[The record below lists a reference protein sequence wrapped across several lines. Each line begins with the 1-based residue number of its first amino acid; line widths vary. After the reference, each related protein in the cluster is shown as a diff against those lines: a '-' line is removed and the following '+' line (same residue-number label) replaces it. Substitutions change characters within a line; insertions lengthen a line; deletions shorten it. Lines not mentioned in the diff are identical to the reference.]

1 MKIIKLIKLYPVVLN
16 IIILFMMVMYILD
29 IDLNINRYIYTFIG
43 QSFIYNAMLL
53 YFSFKFKFCVWHR
66 LLIYNMTF
74 CLLLETLTNFGFKL
88 NNYAYIVVISTILTI
103 FVSIIIFKRHG
114 TFNKEKSDR
123 GIKITH
129 KWHRKWSMW
138 FMVWWRV

>member
-1 MKIIKLIKLYPVVLN
+1 MNIIKLIKYYPILLN
-16 IIILFMMVMYILD
+16 AYILMTMSFYL
-29 IDLNINRYIYTFIG
+29 IGYNLCIEKYFYTFIG

-74 CLLLETLTNFGFKL
+74 CLLLETITNFGIKL

-103 FVSIIIFKRHG
+103 FVSIIIFHKHG
-114 TFNKEKSDR
+114 TFNKEKSNTNTKS
-123 GIKITH
+123 INK
-129 KWHRKWSMW
+129 
-138 FMVWWRV
+138 

>member
-1 MKIIKLIKLYPVVLN
+1 MNIIKLIKYYPILLN
-16 IIILFMMVMYILD
+16 AYIL
-29 IDLNINRYIYTFIG
+29 ITMSFYLIGYKFCIEQYFYTLIG
-43 QSFIYNAMLL
+43 QSFIYNAMLIF
-53 YFSFKFKFCVWHR
+53 FSFKFKFCVWHR

-129 KWHRKWSMW
+129 K
-138 FMVWWRV
+138 

>member
-1 MKIIKLIKLYPVVLN
+1 MKIVKLIKFYPVVLN
-16 IIILFMMVMYILD
+16 VLILFMMFTYILD
-29 IDLNINRYIYTFIG
+29 IDLNINNYIYTLIG

-74 CLLLETLTNFGFKL
+74 CLLLETITNFGIKL

-103 FVSIIIFKRHG
+103 FVSIITFKRHG
-114 TFNKEKSDR
+114 TFNKEKSNTNTK
-123 GIKITH
+123 GIN
-129 KWHRKWSMW
+129 
-138 FMVWWRV
+138 

>member
-1 MKIIKLIKLYPVVLN
+1 MKILKLIKYYPILLN
-16 IIILFMMVMYILD
+16 AYILV
-29 IDLNINRYIYTFIG
+29 IMSFYIIGYHINISCYLSTLIG

-74 CLLLETLTNFGFKL
+74 CLLLETLTNFGIKL

-114 TFNKEKSDR
+114 TFNKEKVDR
-123 GIKITH
+123 CIKITH
-129 KWHRKWSMW
+129 K
-138 FMVWWRV
+138 

>member
-1 MKIIKLIKLYPVVLN
+1 MKIIKLIKYYPIVLN
-16 IIILFMMVMYILD
+16 AYILVIMSLYTIGFD
-29 IDLNINRYIYTFIG
+29 FNICKYLYTFIG

-74 CLLLETLTNFGFKL
+74 CLLLETITNLGFKL

-103 FVSIIIFKRHG
+103 FVSIIIFLKHG
-114 TFNKEKSDR
+114 TFNKEKSNTNTKS
-123 GIKITH
+123 INK
-129 KWHRKWSMW
+129 
-138 FMVWWRV
+138 